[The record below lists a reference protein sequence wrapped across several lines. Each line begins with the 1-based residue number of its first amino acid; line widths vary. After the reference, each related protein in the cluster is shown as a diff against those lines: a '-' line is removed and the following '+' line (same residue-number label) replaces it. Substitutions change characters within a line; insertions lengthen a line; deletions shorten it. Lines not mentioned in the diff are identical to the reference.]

1 VQHLDDHE
9 ALFVAGCAATG
20 ATLAAGHFFRWWKPL
35 GRLTAYAFGCVA
47 ILLGQ
52 GVLLKFNKTWRRL
65 CAIVGVAGATV
76 GGSYLYDF
84 LSSETS
90 ESIARSLVEDR
101 GDVI

>member
-1 VQHLDDHE
+1 MDDHE

-65 CAIVGVAGATV
+65 CAIAERLDTQNEH
-76 GGSYLYDF
+76 L
-84 LSSETS
+84 
-90 ESIARSLVEDR
+90 
-101 GDVI
+101 DVIREHLDDTGSALLKIAGILDVADFS